1 MIEFPF
7 INKVL
12 LKEKNNLLQNPP
24 DAITIELK
32 MYKILG
38 HFMVISYSWL
48 FKTELLRY

>member
-32 MYKILG
+32 RYKILATL
-38 HFMVISYSWL
+38 WL
-48 FKTELLRY
+48 FRIHGYLRQSF